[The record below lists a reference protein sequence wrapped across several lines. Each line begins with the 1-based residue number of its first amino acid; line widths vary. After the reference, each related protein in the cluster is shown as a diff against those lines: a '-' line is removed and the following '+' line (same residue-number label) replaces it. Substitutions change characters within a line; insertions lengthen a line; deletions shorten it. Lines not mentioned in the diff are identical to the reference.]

1 MNVRSALLTVMALL
15 ALFVVPAAAQQSLGD
30 LVSQGGYDWLIGKW
44 LATTDEGGQLRFE
57 HKWALDRNTMLVD
70 FQMGGFRLQG
80 MIVFIPSREEVIQ
93 ISADN
98 QGGTWKGTWRDEY
111 GDAVHRTEQTR
122 PDGQTW
128 KAEIVYTRVDADT
141 MKTTM
146 YAVDSDGYRAAEAM
160 GTVTYKRQT
169 ADAPAVSAS
178 SASASSTGY
187 YQKLG
192 DLVNEA
198 DYAWMAGQW
207 RTTFDDGRQV
217 DLEYKWTLDQHAVL
231 VDVKMDGLQYFGM
244 ILFNPSREEVI
255 QIGAD
260 SAGAFWEGA
269 WSSGY
274 DGVALKITRLQPDGV
289 KRRLEHVYAPG
300 DKDSFKLTEYALDAD
315 GYRSAEPRGTQTFK
329 RRPAKD
335 TQN

>member
-1 MNVRSALLTVMALL
+1 MNIRNAHLALVALLILFTVP
-15 ALFVVPAAAQQSLGD
+15 VTAQQTLGD
-30 LVSQGGYDWLIGKW
+30 LVSEGGYDWLIGKW
-44 LATTDEGGQLRFE
+44 LATTDEGGELRLE

-80 MIVFIPSREEVIQ
+80 MIVFVPSREEVIQ
-93 ISADN
+93 IGADN

-111 GDAVHRTEQTR
+111 GDAVHRMEQTR
-122 PDGQTW
+122 PDGQTQ
-128 KAEIVYTRVDADT
+128 KAEIVHTRVDADT
-141 MKTTM
+141 MKATM
-146 YAVDSDGYRAAEAM
+146 YTVDSDGYRAAEAM
-160 GTVTYKRQT
+160 GTVTYKRQP
-169 ADAPAVSAS
+169 ADAPGIGAS
-178 SASASSTGY
+178 NAAAGSTSY
-187 YQKLG
+187 HQKLG

-198 DYAWMAGQW
+198 EYAWMAGQW

-217 DLEYKWTLDQHAVL
+217 DLEYKWALDQHAVL
-231 VDVKMDGLQYFGM
+231 VDVKMDDFQYLGM
-244 ILFNPSREEVI
+244 IMFVPSREEVI

-260 SAGAFWEGA
+260 NAGAFWEGA

-289 KRRLEHVYAPG
+289 KRRLEHVYTPG
-300 DKDSFKLTEYALDAD
+300 DKDSFKLTEYTLDTD

-335 TQN
+335 AQK

>member
-160 GTVTYKRQT
+160 GTMTYKRQP

-178 SASASSTGY
+178 SASAGSTSMRGEKRTESSRSTS
-187 YQKLG
+187 
-192 DLVNEA
+192 
-198 DYAWMAGQW
+198 
-207 RTTFDDGRQV
+207 DDRRRRI
-217 DLEYKWTLDQHAVL
+217 WPT
-231 VDVKMDGLQYFGM
+231 
-244 ILFNPSREEVI
+244 S
-255 QIGAD
+255 
-260 SAGAFWEGA
+260 
-269 WSSGY
+269 SSGSRRSP
-274 DGVALKITRLQPDGV
+274 GSGPPAAARL
-289 KRRLEHVYAPG
+289 LAAHVP
-300 DKDSFKLTEYALDAD
+300 TV
-315 GYRSAEPRGTQTFK
+315 
-329 RRPAKD
+329 
-335 TQN
+335 